1 MSAPTPT
8 TARLQELEAQA
19 SRLRKLVDGMHEIL
33 FELDAQGRLTFL
45 NPAWTTLTGFDVSA
59 SLHKCFTEFLLDD
72 SDAADFAPEALSRL
86 RVPHRELALRTAG
99 GKTLWTNL
107 AAQAQRDA
115 QGRVTGVIGTLS
127 DITQNVELNRLLTSY
142 QEELYHLS
150 ISDPLTGLFNRRH
163 FDVQLET
170 ILADHLAHDRPVCLL
185 LIDLDGF
192 KFINDTYGHLF
203 GDEVLRSTAE
213 LLRRQVRRNDYV
225 ARLGGDEFAMV
236 LKNTSLDNATH
247 IARKLHAGIHETRV
261 ALPVGSIQLQAS
273 IGVAEAPTHG
283 RRARDLV
290 SAADVALYQSKR
302 HGRNRIEVL
311 SPDASQAMMS
321 IFSQGFQ
328 LRNALQHG
336 HIQPALQPIFDMR
349 DGKPVAYEVL
359 ARMQVDGTLV
369 AAKDFIGVAEELG
382 LTRDVDLHII
392 AHALARTAPHQALFL
407 NVDVSSFNDRDFV
420 RDLQALLAPACA
432 EGRDITVEFTER
444 EAIPLSDTF
453 HEDIRVL
460 RRLGCKIAIDDFGSG
475 YSTYYMLN
483 QLRPDYLKIEGGFVR
498 GMVHNESDRK
508 IVAHIHDLAQSF
520 GAETIAECVE
530 DAATEEALR
539 NIGIRNAQGLYYGEP
554 ALCA

>member
-1 MSAPTPT
+1 MSAPAQN
-8 TARLQELEAQA
+8 TARLRELEAQA
-19 SRLRKLVDGMHEIL
+19 ARLRKLIDGMREIL
-33 FELDAQGRLTFL
+33 FELDAQGRFTFL
-45 NPAWTTLTGFDVSA
+45 NPAWTTLTGFDVDA
-59 SLHKCFTEFLLDD
+59 SLHRRFTEFLLDE
-72 SDAADFAPEALSRL
+72 SDAADFAPDALSQLHVRQ
-86 RVPHRELALRTAG
+86 RELALRTAS

-107 AAQAQRDA
+107 TAEAQRDA
-115 QGRVTGVIGTLS
+115 HGRVTGVIGTLS
-127 DITQNVELNRLLTSY
+127 DITQNVELNRLLTRY
-142 QEELYHLS
+142 QEELYQLS
-150 ISDPLTGLFNRRH
+150 VSDPLTGLFNRRH
-163 FDVQLET
+163 FDTQLEA
-170 ILADHLAHDRPVCLL
+170 ILSEQLAHDRPVCLL

-203 GDEVLRSTAE
+203 GDEVLRRTAD
-213 LLRRQVRRNDYV
+213 LLRQQVRRNDYV

-236 LKNTSLDNATH
+236 LKNTNLENATR

-261 ALPVGSIQLQAS
+261 TLPVGSIQLQAS

-283 RRARDLV
+283 RAARDLV

-302 HGRNRIEVL
+302 HGRNRVEVL
-311 SPDASQAMMS
+311 SPDANQAMMS

-328 LRNALQHG
+328 LRNALQQG
-336 HIQPALQPIFDMR
+336 HIQPALQPIYDMR
-349 DGKPVAYEVL
+349 DGKPMAYEVL

-392 AHALARTAPHQALFL
+392 AHALARTEPHQALFL

-460 RRLGCKIAIDDFGSG
+460 RGLGCKIAIDDFGSG

-498 GMVHNESDRK
+498 GMVHNDSDRK

-530 DAATEEALR
+530 DAATEQALR
-539 NIGIRNAQGLYYGEP
+539 TIGIRNAQGLYYGEP
-554 ALCA
+554 ALCG